1 MRLRGDYGALHRG
14 QGFRGRGM
22 ARIWG
27 CFPFKP
33 GMRSVWARALLFFE
47 PVFDA
52 DRQFREEFGVFLLGD
67 QPLGGLHTGV
77 FFLVEVV
84 EALDDAVVAPSFEPY
99 LGGVDDVLEETTY
112 YIEPF

>member
-1 MRLRGDYGALHRG
+1 MRGVTSRTGIPWQGDGTEMGL
-14 QGFRGRGM
+14 
-22 ARIWG
+22 
-27 CFPFKP
+27 FPVQT
-33 GMRSVWARALLFFE
+33 GMRSVWARARLFFE

-52 DRQFREEFGVFLLGD
+52 DRQFREEFGVLLLGD

-84 EALDDAVVAPSFEPY
+84 EAPDDAVVAPSFEPY

-112 YIEPF
+112 YTEPF

>member
-1 MRLRGDYGALHRG
+1 ML
-14 QGFRGRGM
+14 
-22 ARIWG
+22 
-27 CFPFKP
+27 
-33 GMRSVWARALLFFE
+33 
-47 PVFDA
+47 
-52 DRQFREEFGVFLLGD
+52 LLGD

-84 EALDDAVVAPSFEPY
+84 EAPDDAVVAPSFEAY

>member
-1 MRLRGDYGALHRG
+1 MGL
-14 QGFRGRGM
+14 
-22 ARIWG
+22 
-27 CFPFKP
+27 FPVQT
-33 GMRSVWARALLFFE
+33 GMRSVWTCALLFFE

-67 QPLGGLHTGV
+67 QSLGGLHTGV

-84 EALDDAVVAPSFEPY
+84 EAPDDTVVAPSFEPY

-112 YIEPF
+112 YTEPF

>member
-1 MRLRGDYGALHRG
+1 M
-14 QGFRGRGM
+14 
-22 ARIWG
+22 
-27 CFPFKP
+27 
-33 GMRSVWARALLFFE
+33 
-47 PVFDA
+47 
-52 DRQFREEFGVFLLGD
+52 FLLGD

-112 YIEPF
+112 YTELF

>member
-1 MRLRGDYGALHRG
+1 MGL
-14 QGFRGRGM
+14 
-22 ARIWG
+22 
-27 CFPFKP
+27 FPVQT
-33 GMRSVWARALLFFE
+33 GMRSVWTCALLFFE

-52 DRQFREEFGVFLLGD
+52 DRQFREEFGVLLLGD

-112 YIEPF
+112 YTEPF

>member
-1 MRLRGDYGALHRG
+1 MGL
-14 QGFRGRGM
+14 
-22 ARIWG
+22 
-27 CFPFKP
+27 FPVQT
-33 GMRSVWARALLFFE
+33 GMRSVWACALLFFE

-52 DRQFREEFGVFLLGD
+52 DRQFREEFGVLLLGD

-84 EALDDAVVAPSFEPY
+84 EAPDDAVVAPSFEPY

-112 YIEPF
+112 YTEPF